1 MLVKVGC
8 LARSGFFE
16 GRRHH
21 TELVAIRNL
30 MDSTKKD
37 CSFVFVGTTD
47 ETQEQFQKD
56 NYYEYDLKTGSFTA
70 TLTYLL
76 QLTFLLFKLRPKRV
90 IAFNDWIFPI
100 SLYCLVTRNAK
111 YSLFYCTG
119 FKYWGTSKLGKVIY
133 LLLWRFN
140 WTCLQ
145 LSRFK
150 LNGVYALSRYTQN
163 GIIQNASRLKEKVRL
178 ISYPIDPIFKRSTTK
193 AKDILL
199 VVAAITPRKGLHTLV
214 RAMPHINSH
223 ARLIVKGHVP
233 EPGYL
238 LYLQQLARRLK
249 VGDRIEW
256 KTRGLSDE
264 ELAILY
270 GKAKLFV
277 FPTLEDALGVVVLEA
292 LHCGLPVVGTDGTG
306 VTDMV
311 VDGEN
316 GLLVPPNDP
325 AGLARAINTILDDEK
340 LYGAL
345 TQNTVNVLMEHYYRG
360 RLTIEQAMKRSV
372 SK

>member
-1 MLVKVGC
+1 M
-8 LARSGFFE
+8 
-16 GRRHH
+16 
-21 TELVAIRNL
+21 
-30 MDSTKKD
+30 
-37 CSFVFVGTTD
+37 
-47 ETQEQFQKD
+47 
-56 NYYEYDLKTGSFTA
+56 
-70 TLTYLL
+70 
-76 QLTFLLFKLRPKRV
+76 
-90 IAFNDWIFPI
+90 
-100 SLYCLVTRNAK
+100 
-111 YSLFYCTG
+111 
-119 FKYWGTSKLGKVIY
+119 Y

-163 GIIQNASRLKEKVRL
+163 GIIQKSSRLKEIVRL
-178 ISYPIDPIFKRSTTK
+178 ISYPINPIFKRSTTQ

-199 VVAAITPRKGLHTLV
+199 VNAAIIPRKGLHTLV
-214 RAMPHINSH
+214 QAMPQISGH
-223 ARLIVKGHVP
+223 ARLIVKGNVP
-233 EPGYL
+233 QLGYL
-238 LYLQQLARRLK
+238 RYLQQLAKRLK
-249 VGDRIEW
+249 VEDRIEW
-256 KTRGLSDE
+256 NTRGLSDE

-270 GKAKLFV
+270 GEAKLFV

-325 AGLARAINTILDDEK
+325 DRLARAINTILNHEK
-340 LYGAL
+340 LYRAL
-345 TQNTVNVLMEHYYRG
+345 AQNTVKVLVKHYYKG
-360 RLTIEQAMKRSV
+360 RLTIEQAMKLSV